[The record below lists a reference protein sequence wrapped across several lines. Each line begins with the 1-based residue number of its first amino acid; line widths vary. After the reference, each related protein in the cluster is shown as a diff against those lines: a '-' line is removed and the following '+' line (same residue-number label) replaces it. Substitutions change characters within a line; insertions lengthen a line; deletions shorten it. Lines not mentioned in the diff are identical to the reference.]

1 MRHFDH
7 LKTISKQ
14 YRNIT
19 LSIEKKTADN
29 TLLYVK
35 EDIGVVMAK
44 TDPPLAAFAT
54 NEPNIVNAFWEYMNR
69 HN

>member
-1 MRHFDH
+1 MNLSFLH
-7 LKTISKQ
+7 LSNLPYPFSPT
-14 YRNIT
+14 NLP
-19 LSIEKKTADN
+19 LSYTRLPRE
-29 TLLYVK
+29 YVK